1 MRRPQRRGSVLI
13 VGLAGLALAGCAA
26 GCAAGGDDARPSNPP
41 ASTQPSP
48 MPTAPTTAVP
58 ATPVPAWGPA
68 GTPEVAATGLDAPWS
83 VVPLPDGTQLVSQ
96 RGTGEVLEVGQDGRT
111 RVVGTISDASA
122 GGEGGLHGLAV
133 MQTLEGATRLFA
145 YVGTA
150 DDNRVVRMTLAG
162 EPGARI
168 VGAPEVVIDGIPR
181 DRVHNGGRIAFGP
194 DGFLYVATGDASV
207 RDAAQDPT
215 SLAGKILRLTSNGD
229 PAPGNP
235 FDTEVFSLGHRNV
248 QGLAWTRDGA
258 LWATEFGQDTF
269 DELNRI
275 EAGGNY
281 GWPVHEGASDDDAFV
296 DPVLTWTPDEAS
308 PSGLAAIDDTLFVA
322 GLRGERV
329 WAVDVSGSSVVGEPR
344 ALWVGAYGRVRD
356 AVVAGGE
363 LWLLTNNTDG
373 RGDAAS
379 DDDRLL
385 HVPLVPLT

>member
-1 MRRPQRRGSVLI
+1 MRRPQRLGILLAAALVL
-13 VGLAGLALAGCAA
+13 VGCTGARD
-26 GCAAGGDDARPSNPP
+26 DDARPSNPTSSP
-41 ASTQPSP
+41 TQSPS
-48 MPTAPTTAVP
+48 APTTAVP
-58 ATPVPAWGPA
+58 ATPTPAWGPA
-68 GTPEVAATGLDAPWS
+68 GDPVVAATGLDAPWS

-96 RGTGEVLEVGQDGRT
+96 RDTGEVLEVGRDGRS
-111 RVVGTISDASA
+111 RVIGTIAVASA

-133 MQTLEGATRLFA
+133 MQTLEGATRVFA

-150 DDNRVVRMTLAG
+150 EDNRVVRMTLAG
-162 EPGARI
+162 EAGARI
-168 VGAPEVVIDGIPR
+168 IGAPEVVIDGIPR

-194 DGFLYVATGDASV
+194 DGYLYVATGDASV
-207 RDAAQDPT
+207 RDAAQDPA

-235 FDTEVFSLGHRNV
+235 FGTEVYSLGHRNV
-248 QGLAWTRDGA
+248 QGLAWTRDGT

-275 EAGGNY
+275 QAGGNY
-281 GWPVHEGASDDDAFV
+281 GWPVHEGDSDDDAFV
-296 DPVLTWTPDEAS
+296 DPVVTWTPDEAS

-329 WAVDVSGSSVVGEPR
+329 WAVDVSGSSVVGDPR
-344 ALWVGAYGRVRD
+344 ALWAGEFGRIRD
-356 AVVAGGE
+356 AVATEGE

-373 RGDAAS
+373 RGDAAP

-385 HVPLVPLT
+385 RVPLVPLA